1 MKAQL
6 QQRWSALSPRERCS
20 AGVGL
25 ALLAAFVLW
34 QWGISPAWQSLHQAP
49 AQQAQALAEWQQ
61 MQTLAAQAQALQ
73 AAAST
78 APLSRSATLQSLEAA
93 TRLHLGAQATLQPG
107 ADAVAVR
114 LENASADALAQWLQ
128 ALRLNARLLPTEA
141 DLRRTSPAPDAPV
154 LWSGSVRLSGPGLTQ
169 P

>member
-6 QQRWSALSPRERCS
+6 QQRWSALAQRERRS

-25 ALLAAFVLW
+25 ALLAAFALW
-34 QWGISPAWQSLHQAP
+34 QWGISPAWQTLQQAP

-61 MQTLAAQAQALQ
+61 MQALAAQAQALQ
-73 AAAST
+73 AAAHA
-78 APLSRSATLQSLEAA
+78 APLSRSATLHSLEAA
-93 TRLHLGAQATLQPG
+93 TRLHLGAQASLQPG
-107 ADAVAVR
+107 ADTVAVR
-114 LENASADALAQWLQ
+114 FEHASADALAQWLQ
-128 ALRLNARLLPTEA
+128 ALRLNTRLLPTEA
-141 DLRRTSPAPDAPV
+141 DLRRSSPAPEAPA

>member
-6 QQRWSALSPRERCS
+6 LQRWNALAPRERRS
-20 AGVGL
+20 AGFGL
-25 ALLAAFVLW
+25 ALLAAFALW
-34 QWGISPAWQSLHQAP
+34 QWGISPAWQTLQQAP

-61 MQTLAAQAQALQ
+61 MQALAAQAQALQ
-73 AAAST
+73 AAARA
-78 APLSRSATLQSLEAA
+78 APLSRSATLHSLEAA
-93 TRLHLGAQATLQPG
+93 TRLHLGAQASLQPG
-107 ADAVAVR
+107 ADSVAVR
-114 LENASADALAQWLQ
+114 FEHASADALAQWLQ

-154 LWSGSVRLSGPGLTQ
+154 LWSGNVRLSGPGLAQ